1 MGWNSYISHK
11 SLDSV
16 KLKSLEEDKKKI
28 KEIQEMS
35 LDPDIKK
42 YVDNIEK
49 EINREEQLEQLKE
62 INRKKLEELKE
73 INERNTP
80 SNIDR
85 NAIYGID
92 QEWIRKNEPR
102 EYYGDLYSK
111 SNTQS
116 QSNNI
121 KLDPDLQQI
130 EDDFQSGKITFE
142 EYQQKLDDLKPEIL
156 KQKSSESDEDVDK
169 MIDDFMAILDARLS
183 KLDEKKEIKSN
194 EPYSMPT
201 RPSGV
206 NQPKINNSDYSTI
219 MREKLD
225 NMNSLLDGLDN
236 EQVEIKSNEP
246 YSMPTNINVINSKEI
261 ITEKVLNNEQSILDK
276 VDKIAKEANRTI
288 STPVVD
294 FSTII
299 NEVKAATDKKYNQIQ
314 SILSELNNN
323 EAVQMRA
330 DEVQQDLSKIM
341 SDIAF
346 DLEDIQRKEKQM
358 DEYISRLTNAK
369 TFSNEA
375 NVTNNNDN
383 LMSYYNE
390 LQSKYG
396 ERWVVDMS
404 EQEREEYVQ
413 RYMAKFNTSKE
424 DIEKRIDDG
433 IRRLYGEDALKSNS
447 SPLMR

>member
-1 MGWNSYISHK
+1 MGWDSYRSHK

-16 KLKSLEEDKKKI
+16 KPNSIEEDKKRL
-28 KEIQEMS
+28 KELQEML
-35 LDPDIKK
+35 LDSNIKK
-42 YVDNIEK
+42 YADNIEK
-49 EINREEQLEQLKE
+49 GVNKEEILEQ
-62 INRKKLEELKE
+62 LKE

-102 EYYGDLYSK
+102 EYYGDLYSQ

-116 QSNNI
+116 QSTNNR
-121 KLDPDLQQI
+121 LDPDLQQLL
-130 EDDFQSGKITFE
+130 DDLQSGKITLK
-142 EYQQKLDDLKPEIL
+142 EYEQKLDDLKPESL
-156 KQKSSESDEDVDK
+156 KQKSSASKEEVDK
-169 MIDDFMAILDARLS
+169 IIDDFMAKLDAASS
-183 KLDEKKEIKSN
+183 KYDEKIEKKSN
-194 EPYSMPT
+194 ESYSMPT
-201 RPSGV
+201 RPSNV
-206 NQPKINNSDYSTI
+206 NQPKNNNSDYLTQ

-225 NMNSLLDGLDN
+225 NMNNLLDGLDN

-294 FSTII
+294 FSTVI

-413 RYMAKFNTSKE
+413 RYMSKFNTSKE

-433 IRRLYGEDALKSNS
+433 IRRFYGEEALKSNS
-447 SPLMR
+447 SPIMR

>member
-1 MGWNSYISHK
+1 
-11 SLDSV
+11 
-16 KLKSLEEDKKKI
+16 
-28 KEIQEMS
+28 
-35 LDPDIKK
+35 
-42 YVDNIEK
+42 
-49 EINREEQLEQLKE
+49 
-62 INRKKLEELKE
+62 
-73 INERNTP
+73 
-80 SNIDR
+80 
-85 NAIYGID
+85 
-92 QEWIRKNEPR
+92 
-102 EYYGDLYSK
+102 
-111 SNTQS
+111 
-116 QSNNI
+116 
-121 KLDPDLQQI
+121 
-130 EDDFQSGKITFE
+130 
-142 EYQQKLDDLKPEIL
+142 
-156 KQKSSESDEDVDK
+156 
-169 MIDDFMAILDARLS
+169 
-183 KLDEKKEIKSN
+183 
-194 EPYSMPT
+194 
-201 RPSGV
+201 
-206 NQPKINNSDYSTI
+206 
-219 MREKLD
+219 
-225 NMNSLLDGLDN
+225 
-236 EQVEIKSNEP
+236 
-246 YSMPTNINVINSKEI
+246 MPTNINVINSKEI

-299 NEVKAATDKKYNQIQ
+299 NEVKAATDKKYNHIQ

-323 EAVQMRA
+323 EAVQMRT

-346 DLEDIQRKEKQM
+346 DLEDIQSKEKQM

-413 RYMAKFNTSKE
+413 RYMSKFNTSKE

-433 IRRLYGEDALKSNS
+433 IRRFYGEEALKSNS
-447 SPLMR
+447 STIMR

>member
-1 MGWNSYISHK
+1 MGWDSYISHK

-16 KLKSLEEDKKKI
+16 KLNSVEEDKKKL
-28 KEIQEMS
+28 KELQEML
-35 LDPDIKK
+35 LDSNIKK
-42 YVDNIEK
+42 YADNIEK
-49 EINREEQLEQLKE
+49 DINKEEQLEQ
-62 INRKKLEELKE
+62 LKE

-116 QSNNI
+116 QSTNNE
-121 KLDPDLQQI
+121 LAPDLQKLL
-130 EDDFQSGKITFE
+130 DDLQSGKITLK
-142 EYQQKLDDLKPEIL
+142 EYEQKLDDLKPQSL
-156 KQKSSESDEDVDK
+156 KQKSSVSKEEIEK
-169 MIDDFMAILDARLS
+169 NLNDFMASIDARLS
-183 KLDEKKEIKSN
+183 KYDEKIEKKSN

-201 RPSGV
+201 RLSSV
-206 NQPKINNSDYSTI
+206 NQ
-219 MREKLD
+219 
-225 NMNSLLDGLDN
+225 
-236 EQVEIKSNEP
+236 Q
-246 YSMPTNINVINSKEI
+246 EI
-261 ITEKVLNNEQSILDK
+261 ITDKVLNNEKSILDK

-294 FSTII
+294 FSAVI
-299 NEVKAATDKKYNQIQ
+299 NEVKATTDKKYNQIQ
-314 SILSELNNN
+314 SLISELNNN

-383 LMSYYNE
+383 LMSYYNG
-390 LQSKYG
+390 LKAKYG
-396 ERWVVDMS
+396 ERWVGDMS

-433 IRRLYGEDALKSNS
+433 IRRFYGEEALKSNS
-447 SPLMR
+447 SPFMR